1 MPELSTLGV
10 FALSSLA
17 ILLLPGPAMLYVI
30 TRTVEHGRAA
40 GLVSVLGIQAGA
52 LVHIVAAA
60 VGLSAVLASSP
71 AAMTGIRLGG
81 AAYLIHLGIQRLRT
95 ASGGWVAGAG
105 SPAGRRH
112 LFLQGLLVDAL
123 NPKTAM
129 FFLAFLPQFV
139 DPERGA
145 VSVQVLVLG
154 GCFVALAL
162 LSDGA
167 CALGAGAIRE
177 RLTAGAGTRRRMD
190 RGAGAALLGLGV
202 FAALAG

>member
-71 AAMTGIRLGG
+71 AAMTAIRLAG
-81 AAYLIHLGIQRLRT
+81 AAYLIHLGVQRLRT
-95 ASGGWVAGAG
+95 ASGGWVADPGG
-105 SPAGRRH
+105 PAGRRE

-139 DPERGA
+139 DPARGA
-145 VSVQVLVLG
+145 VSLQVLVLG

-167 CALGAGAIRE
+167 CALGAGAVRE
-177 RLTAGAGTRRRMD
+177 RLAAGASTRRRMD